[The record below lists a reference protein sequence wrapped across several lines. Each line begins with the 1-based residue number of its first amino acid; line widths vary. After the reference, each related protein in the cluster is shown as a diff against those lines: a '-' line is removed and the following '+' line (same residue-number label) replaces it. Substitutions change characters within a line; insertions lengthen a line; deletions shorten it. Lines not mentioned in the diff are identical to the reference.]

1 MLLSFVK
8 AKMMKGLDETYIDVA
23 TAEGGEVWDSLLEN
37 HFRRQKTVTIAK
49 KKEKHGH
56 TLETNTI
63 LVSKLI
69 LLTQYSEDDGRELWV
84 VCSFKFQGFWL

>member
-8 AKMMKGLDETYIDVA
+8 AKMMKGLDKTHIDVA
-23 TAEGGEVWDSLLEN
+23 TAEGGEIGDSLLES
-37 HFRRQKTVTIAK
+37 HSRRQKTVTIAK

-63 LVSKLI
+63 LVSKLT
-69 LLTQYSEDDGRELWV
+69 LLTQYSEDGGRELCV
-84 VCSFKFQGFWL
+84 VCSFKFQGF